1 MSSALTDAVVDDARR
16 GDSSALTAIYIAVS
30 PGILGYLRSHGSRD
44 PEGLTQEVFVQL
56 LPRIRR
62 ITGGASGVRALAFT
76 IAHSRLVDEF
86 RRRGRA
92 TEMPYEAE
100 LDGRRV
106 EPAESEA
113 LDNVNAQQAAALLEA
128 LGDDQR
134 SVIMLRVFGDL
145 SLEDTARALG
155 KSVGA
160 VKQLQRRGLLALRA
174 KLDTTQFDTSGETS

>member
-1 MSSALTDAVVDDARR
+1 MPPALTDAVVEDARR
-16 GDSSALTAIYIAVS
+16 GDSSALTKIYIAVS

-44 PEGLTQEVFVQL
+44 AEGLTQEVFVQL

-62 ITGGASGVRALAFT
+62 IKGGASGVRALAFT

-92 TEMPYEAE
+92 TELPYEAE

-113 LDNVNAQQAAALLEA
+113 LDSLNTQSAAALLA
-128 LGDDQR
+128 SLGDDQKT
-134 SVIMLRVFGDL
+134 VIMLRIFGDL
-145 SLEDTARALG
+145 SLEDTAQILG

-160 VKQLQRRGLLALRA
+160 IKQLQRRGLLALRA
-174 KLDTTQFDTSGETS
+174 QLDTAEETS